1 MNQMNRNRIESAMKS
16 FLACM
21 MKLAKDTAALACAL
35 NSIKK
40 VLCMLPH
47 ADVLMGCRMPGLLLN
62 GIWLRG
68 TSVRCIFAWPSVL
81 VMMST
86 PSPRHEGCQTCKW
99 QKRELR
105 FVLLHCMQFCCPA
118 VTMMHGGQQPRAKGR
133 RCCRSLSIEFVAAFP
148 ACRSRE
154 KEYVYGWERVVA
166 WWSLHI

>member
-1 MNQMNRNRIESAMKS
+1 MPVHQDSIVFAMNQMNRNRIESAMKS

-99 QKRELR
+99 QKAWTYICAASLYA
-105 FVLLHCMQFCCPA
+105 VLLPSSYNDAWGPTAPSQ
-118 VTMMHGGQQPRAKGR
+118 
-133 RCCRSLSIEFVAAFP
+133 RSQMLSFSFD
-148 ACRSRE
+148 RS
-154 KEYVYGWERVVA
+154 
-166 WWSLHI
+166 SS